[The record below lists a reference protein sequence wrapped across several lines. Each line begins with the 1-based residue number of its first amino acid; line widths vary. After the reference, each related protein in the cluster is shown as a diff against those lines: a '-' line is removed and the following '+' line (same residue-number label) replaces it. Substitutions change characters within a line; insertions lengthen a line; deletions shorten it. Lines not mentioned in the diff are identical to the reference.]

1 LNKWIFGIIFL
12 ISFSVLFSSQD
23 AFAVLLFQDDFSL
36 DPMDNGWTEEIRLG
50 GPSDDIS
57 PIVVPNIPPH
67 IDPDGTKHG
76 TEVFFKIGDNTAAV
90 RFFNIKQIISTECF
104 ENIKIRLTA
113 HQLEGNYEPADFLE
127 ISVDT
132 NGDGT
137 FESVLK
143 DVDVWDA
150 VDDPDDDS
158 PNRGTTSPLRTD
170 FIPLPNAATNNPNLN
185 IKIEASFNSR
195 SIPAP
200 IPLEGYFL
208 TEVEVTGDAIQGI
221 CDAVGGNIL
230 EIDNYALFVAAI
242 GTNPVITGLV
252 GITLAGIAGQALWFV
267 HRRKNS

>member
-1 LNKWIFGIIFL
+1 M
-12 ISFSVLFSSQD
+12 LFSSQD
-23 AFAVLLFQDDFSL
+23 AFAVLLFQDDFSI
-36 DPMDNGWTEEIRLG
+36 DPALNGWTEEIGNG

-57 PIVVPNIPPH
+57 PIV
-67 IDPDGTKHG
+67 DPDHG
-76 TEVFFKIGDNTAAV
+76 TEVFFKIGDNTGAV

-104 ENIKIRLTA
+104 ENIKIRLSA
-113 HQLEGNYEPADFLE
+113 HQLAGNYEPADFLE

-132 NGDGT
+132 NVDGI

-158 PNRGTTSPLRTD
+158 PRTGNTSPTSTL

-195 SIPAP
+195 SIAAP
-200 IPLEGYFL
+200 FGLISLEGYFL
-208 TEVEVTGDAIQGI
+208 TEVEVIGDAIQGI

-242 GTNPVITGLV
+242 GTNPVITGLI
-252 GITLAGIAGQALWFV
+252 GITLAGVAGVTVWFV

>member
-1 LNKWIFGIIFL
+1 M
-12 ISFSVLFSSQD
+12 LFSSQD
-23 AFAVLLFQDDFSL
+23 AFALTLFQDDFSL
-36 DPMDNGWTEEIRLG
+36 DLVMNGWTKEIVNG
-50 GPSDDIS
+50 VPFDDIS
-57 PIVVPNIPPH
+57 QLDH
-67 IDPDGTKHG
+67 FDHG
-76 TEVFFKIGDNTAAV
+76 EEVFFEIDSDKIGV
-90 RFFNIKQIISTECF
+90 RLFNIKQIISTECF
-104 ENIKIRLTA
+104 ENIKIRLSA
-113 HQLEGNYEPADFLE
+113 HQLPGNYEPVDFLE

-132 NGDGT
+132 NGDGI

-150 VDDPDDDS
+150 VDDSDDDS
-158 PNRGTTSPLRTD
+158 PRTGTTLPLSTP

-195 SIPAP
+195 STGPA
-200 IPLEGYFL
+200 LEGYFL

-230 EIDNYALFVAAI
+230 EIDNYALFVAAV

-252 GITLAGIAGQALWFV
+252 GITLAGIAGQTLWFV

>member
-1 LNKWIFGIIFL
+1 M
-12 ISFSVLFSSQD
+12 LFSSQD
-23 AFAVLLFQDDFSL
+23 AFALTLFQDDFSL
-36 DPMDNGWTEEIRLG
+36 DPASNGWTEEIVNG
-50 GPSDDIS
+50 VPSDDIS

-67 IDPDGTKHG
+67 TNPDHG
-76 TEVFFKIGDNTAAV
+76 TEVFFEIGSDSGAV

-104 ENIKIRLTA
+104 ENIKIRLSA
-113 HQLEGNYEPADFLE
+113 HQLAGNYEPVDFLE

-132 NGDGT
+132 NGDGI

-143 DVDVWDA
+143 DVERWDGIE
-150 VDDPDDDS
+150 DQNPNDPGNS
-158 PNRGTTSPLRTD
+158 ANTSPTSTL
-170 FIPLPNAATNNPNLN
+170 FIPLTNAATNNPNLN
-185 IKIEASFNSR
+185 IKLEASFNSR

-242 GTNPVITGLV
+242 GTNPVITALV
-252 GITLAGIAGQALWFV
+252 GITLAGVAGQTLWFV

>member
-1 LNKWIFGIIFL
+1 MNKWIFGIIFL
-12 ISFSVLFSSQD
+12 ISFSVIFSSQD
-23 AFAVLLFQDDFSL
+23 AFAVLPFLDDFSQ
-36 DPMDNGWTEEIRLG
+36 DPASNGWIEEIVNG
-50 GPSDDIS
+50 EPSDDIS
-57 PIVVPNIPPH
+57 PLFPLHTN
-67 IDPDGTKHG
+67 PDHG
-76 TEVFFKIGDNTAAV
+76 PEVFFKIGDNTGAV

-104 ENIKIRLTA
+104 ENIKIRLSA
-113 HQLEGNYEPADFLE
+113 HQLAGNYEPVDFLE

-132 NGDGT
+132 NGDG

-143 DVDVWDA
+143 DVERWDG
-150 VDDPDDDS
+150 VEDQNPIDPAN
-158 PNRGTTSPLRTD
+158 PATTSPLSTL

-195 SIPAP
+195 SFPAP

-221 CDAVGGNIL
+221 CNAVGGNIL

>member
-1 LNKWIFGIIFL
+1 M
-12 ISFSVLFSSQD
+12 LFSSQD
-23 AFAVLLFQDDFSL
+23 AFAVLLFHDDFSL
-36 DPMDNGWTEEIRLG
+36 DPALNGWTEEIVNG
-50 GPSDDIS
+50 VPSDDIS

-67 IDPDGTKHG
+67 TNPDHG
-76 TEVFFKIGDNTAAV
+76 SEVFFEIGSNSGAV

-104 ENIKIRLTA
+104 ENIKIRLSA
-113 HQLEGNYEPADFLE
+113 HQLAGNYEPVDFLE

-132 NGDGT
+132 NDDGI

-143 DVDVWDA
+143 DVDVWDG

-158 PNRGTTSPLRTD
+158 PRTGNTSPTSTL
-170 FIPLPNAATNNPNLN
+170 FIPLTNAATNNPNLN

-195 SIPAP
+195 SIAAP

-252 GITLAGIAGQALWFV
+252 GITLAGVAGQTLWFV

>member
-1 LNKWIFGIIFL
+1 
-12 ISFSVLFSSQD
+12 VLFSSQD

-36 DPMDNGWTEEIRLG
+36 DPASNGWTEEIVNG
-50 GPSDDIS
+50 EPSDDIS

-67 IDPDGTKHG
+67 TNPDHG
-76 TEVFFKIGDNTAAV
+76 TEVFFEIGSNSGAV

-104 ENIKIRLTA
+104 ENIKIRLSA
-113 HQLEGNYEPADFLE
+113 HQLAGNYEPADFLE

-132 NGDGT
+132 NGDGI

-143 DVDVWDA
+143 DVERWDGA
-150 VDDPDDDS
+150 EDQNPNDPGN
-158 PNRGTTSPLRTD
+158 PANTSPTSTL
-170 FIPLPNAATNNPNLN
+170 FIPLTNAATNNPNLN
-185 IKIEASFNSR
+185 IKLEASFNSR

-242 GTNPVITGLV
+242 GTNPVITALV
-252 GITLAGIAGQALWFV
+252 GITLAGVAGQALWFV

>member
-23 AFAVLLFQDDFSL
+23 AFALTLFQDDFSI
-36 DPMDNGWTEEIRLG
+36 DPASNGWTEEIIG
-50 GPSDDIS
+50 GAGSDNIS

-67 IDPDGTKHG
+67 TNPDHG
-76 TEVFFKIGDNTAAV
+76 TEVFFEKDSSGATT
-90 RFFNIKQIISTECF
+90 RFFNIKQIISTVCF
-104 ENIKIRLTA
+104 ENIKIRLSA
-113 HQLEGNYEPADFLE
+113 HQLTGSYEPADFLE

-195 SIPAP
+195 STNPA
-200 IPLEGYFL
+200 LEGYFL
-208 TEVEVTGDAIQGI
+208 TDVEVTGDAIQGI
-221 CDAVGGNIL
+221 CNAVGGNIL

-242 GTNPVITGLV
+242 GTNPVITALV
-252 GITLAGIAGQALWFV
+252 GITLAGIAGQTLWFV

>member
-23 AFAVLLFQDDFSL
+23 AFAVLLFEDDFSQ
-36 DPMDNGWTEEIRLG
+36 DPASNSWIEEIVNG
-50 GPSDDIS
+50 EPSDDIS
-57 PIVVPNIPPH
+57 PLFPLHTN
-67 IDPDGTKHG
+67 PDHG
-76 TEVFFKIGDNTAAV
+76 TEVFFEIGSNSGAV

-104 ENIKIRLTA
+104 ENIKIRLSA
-113 HQLEGNYEPADFLE
+113 HQIPGNYEPVDFLE

-132 NGDGT
+132 NGDGI

-150 VDDPDDDS
+150 VDDSDDDS
-158 PNRGTTSPLRTD
+158 PETGTTLPLSTD

-195 SIPAP
+195 STNPA
-200 IPLEGYFL
+200 LEGYFL
-208 TEVEVTGDAIQGI
+208 TEVEVTGDAIQSI
-221 CDAVGGNIL
+221 CNAVGGNIL
-230 EIDNYALFVAAI
+230 EIDNYALFVAAV

-252 GITLAGIAGQALWFV
+252 GITLAGIAGQTLWFV

>member
-1 LNKWIFGIIFL
+1 
-12 ISFSVLFSSQD
+12 VLFSSQD
-23 AFAVLLFQDDFSL
+23 AFAVLLFQDDFSI
-36 DPMDNGWTEEIRLG
+36 DPASNGWTEEIVNG

-67 IDPDGTKHG
+67 TNPDHG
-76 TEVFFKIGDNTAAV
+76 PEVFFKIGDNTGAV

-104 ENIKIRLTA
+104 ENIKIRLSA

-132 NGDGT
+132 NGNG

-158 PNRGTTSPLRTD
+158 PNRGTTSPLSTL

-195 SIPAP
+195 SIAAP

-252 GITLAGIAGQALWFV
+252 GITLAGVAGQALWFV

>member
-1 LNKWIFGIIFL
+1 MNKWIFGIIFL

-23 AFAVLLFQDDFSL
+23 AFALTLFQDDFSIDL
-36 DPMDNGWTEEIRLG
+36 EMNGWTKEIVNG
-50 GPSDDIS
+50 APSDDIS
-57 PIVVPNIPPH
+57 QL
-67 IDPDGTKHG
+67 DHG
-76 TEVFFKIGDNTAAV
+76 HGDEVFFEINSNKIGV
-90 RFFNIKQIISTECF
+90 RLFNIKQIISTECF
-104 ENIKIRLTA
+104 ENIKIRLSA
-113 HQLEGNYEPADFLE
+113 HQLAGGNYEPVDFLE

-132 NGDGT
+132 NGDG

-150 VDDPDDDS
+150 EDDSDDDS
-158 PNRGTTSPLRTD
+158 PETGTILPLSTL

-195 SIPAP
+195 STNPA
-200 IPLEGYFL
+200 LEAYFL

-221 CDAVGGNIL
+221 CNAVGGNIL

-252 GITLAGIAGQALWFV
+252 GITLAGVAGQALWFV

>member
-1 LNKWIFGIIFL
+1 M
-12 ISFSVLFSSQD
+12 LFSSQD
-23 AFAVLLFQDDFSL
+23 AFAVLLFQDDFSI
-36 DPMDNGWTEEIRLG
+36 DPASNGWTEEIVNG
-50 GPSDDIS
+50 VPFDDIS

-67 IDPDGTKHG
+67 TNPDHG
-76 TEVFFKIGDNTAAV
+76 PEVFFEIGDNTGAV

-104 ENIKIRLTA
+104 ENIKIRLSA
-113 HQLEGNYEPADFLE
+113 HQLAGNYEPADFLE

-132 NGDGT
+132 NGDGI

-143 DVDVWDA
+143 DVERWDG
-150 VDDPDDDS
+150 VEDQNPNDPGNS
-158 PNRGTTSPLRTD
+158 ATTSPLSTL
-170 FIPLPNAATNNPNLN
+170 FIPLPNTAANNPNLN

-221 CDAVGGNIL
+221 CNAVGGNIL

-242 GTNPVITGLV
+242 GTNPVITGLI
-252 GITLAGIAGQALWFV
+252 GITLAGVAGATVWFV

>member
-1 LNKWIFGIIFL
+1 M
-12 ISFSVLFSSQD
+12 LFSSQD
-23 AFAVLLFQDDFSL
+23 AFAVLLFQDDFSI
-36 DPMDNGWTEEIRLG
+36 DPASNGWTEEIGNG
-50 GPSDDIS
+50 GPFDDIS
-57 PIVVPNIPPH
+57 PIVVPNIFPH
-67 IDPDGTKHG
+67 TNPDHG
-76 TEVFFKIGDNTAAV
+76 TEVFFKIGDNTGAV

-104 ENIKIRLTA
+104 ENIKIRLSA
-113 HQLEGNYEPADFLE
+113 HQLAGNYEPADFLE

-132 NGDGT
+132 NGDGI

-143 DVDVWDA
+143 DVERWDG
-150 VDDPDDDS
+150 VEDQNPNDPGNS
-158 PNRGTTSPLRTD
+158 ATTSPLSTL

-208 TEVEVTGDAIQGI
+208 TEIEVTGDAIQGI

-242 GTNPVITGLV
+242 GTNPVITGLI
-252 GITLAGIAGQALWFV
+252 GITLAGVAGATVWFV